1 MVVGLIIVAAGVF
14 VLMAGRDA
22 LIAVWIDKLFDGQAV
37 LTGGSF
43 RSDDGLFK
51 ASQMADR
58 ALGHTLTIWFFLGLS
73 PNPPKDTDG
82 RREDSGRG
90 WVRELQGRWPGILG

>member
-1 MVVGLIIVAAGVF
+1 MLMTWCPLCTGCGQANVHCPNMRFGAGGLLPNWPYRSVGLVHWSLNVMSV
-14 VLMAGRDA
+14 VLS
-22 LIAVWIDKLFDGQAV
+22 I
-37 LTGGSF
+37 
-43 RSDDGLFK
+43 
-51 ASQMADR
+51 
-58 ALGHTLTIWFFLGLS
+58 S

>member
-73 PNPPKDTDG
+73 PNPPKEG
-82 RREDSGRG
+82 
-90 WVRELQGRWPGILG
+90 V

>member
-1 MVVGLIIVAAGVF
+1 MIDRLIPRYSTFMVVGLIIVAAGVF

-51 ASQMADR
+51 ASHPDDMV
-58 ALGHTLTIWFFLGLS
+58 L
-73 PNPPKDTDG
+73 
-82 RREDSGRG
+82 
-90 WVRELQGRWPGILG
+90 PGP